1 MKYLSAHIP
10 IVFAYSLI
18 LSILMLIRG
27 KAGLELSFLLDFF
40 WIFLGV
46 LVGTLLLFLDR
57 VVYTYSYPQEQLSQH
72 FVYLWKQKSY
82 GQALGLLYARRSE
95 QQKLTFRSA
104 LFISIWIPLA
114 FFALTST
121 TALFGKGVVMG
132 LMLHILYDSWRLQR
146 MDSSR
151 LNTRLFWQI
160 SRPVNQIEQ
169 ATFLWAISG
178 LFVVFSFWLG

>member
-1 MKYLSAHIP
+1 MKYLSAHLP
-10 IVFAYSLI
+10 IVFVYSLI
-18 LSILMLIRG
+18 LFVLMLIRG
-27 KAGLELSFLLDFF
+27 RVGLELSFLVDFVLL
-40 WIFLGV
+40 FLGV
-46 LVGTLLLFLDR
+46 LIGTLMLFLDR

-82 GQALGLLYARRSE
+82 GQALALLYARRSE

-104 LFISIWIPLA
+104 LFIGIWIPLA

-121 TALFGKGVVMG
+121 PALFGKGVVMG

-146 MDSSR
+146 MDPTR

-160 SRPVNQIEQ
+160 GRPISHEEQ
-169 ATFLWAISG
+169 LTFLWIISG
-178 LFVVFSFWLG
+178 LFMLFSFWLG